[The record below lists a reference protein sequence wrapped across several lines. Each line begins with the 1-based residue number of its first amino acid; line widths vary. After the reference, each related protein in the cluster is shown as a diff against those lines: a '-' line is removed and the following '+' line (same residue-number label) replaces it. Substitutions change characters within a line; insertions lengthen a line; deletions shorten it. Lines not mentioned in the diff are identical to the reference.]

1 MKTGKRL
8 FIISLMSILTFSLIS
23 VFAENENYVRSE
35 DTYKG
40 ICQKISVLGF
50 DDDVIYGYRAEI
62 YQSHSNFTTA
72 IPNYEVVRSGR
83 RFVGTLYLNK
93 VVEMRENWFK
103 GVYIGDLYDRGW
115 AR

>member
-1 MKTGKRL
+1 M
-8 FIISLMSILTFSLIS
+8 MM
-23 VFAENENYVRSE
+23 
-35 DTYKG
+35 
-40 ICQKISVLGF
+40 
-50 DDDVIYGYRAEI
+50 EI
-62 YQSHSNFTTA
+62 YQSHSNFPTA

>member
-40 ICQKISVLGF
+40 ICKKITVLGF
-50 DDDVIYGYRAEI
+50 DDDVIYGYTTEI
-62 YQSHSNFTTA
+62 YQTHSNFPTS

-93 VVEMRENWFK
+93 VVEIRKNWFK